1 MRAIKLITIAIT
13 ASVFFSF
20 FISGSVGAEDPI
32 NNDINATFNIELA
45 SATNFSVNIEIMVN
59 KLTLSGSGVTYTGE
73 EIDLIATTDPLIL
86 GAIEYE
92 LQILT
97 KNTLTQSFEKTNVKP
112 LKVLP
117 SYENSKFYNNFSV
130 DLTSSYFNME
140 ETVDTYNLVNGVLD
154 MSAYVN
160 YSFNLKAETGW
171 KNNYIFNLGNTF
183 SFVRTTGSVQ
193 GTNIGWEIENSGGN
207 NPEVEAEMQLKK
219 VNSTTKLNSED
230 IFLEFV
236 LNTKESTSTILNSNI
251 LLRGIDI
258 RDYDIVPDFINN
270 LNFMPADGIRLFID
284 NDLLSWDMTYDKTV
298 KPLQQKIK
306 TTIEESFLN
315 QTLELIFIWDNQ
327 TTTNSIEPY
336 DVLNMDNNPN
346 IKAIL
351 TDNSIDLKIFNIS
364 SRTLF
369 GLINSGADTSISRQ
383 DINFGDN
390 LDNIGN
396 NYNVTLY
403 LPDDVYLDNKN
414 VYTWNDSIPIS
425 GKFRSDNAASYQNEN
440 KNSIIEIEI
449 KSSDLNLISF
459 LTAKTELTF
468 GLDLN
473 ANRDYYVTV
482 LPKEFV
488 LPNKITLNYLNSD
501 AFRLCVE
508 ENVFDVDSINNFLGN
523 EKYNYESLFKR
534 LLPGLDV
541 NSNMK
546 RDVFDNS
553 LVWDSDISKMDADNP
568 IITSLYGHCSFQ
580 IPFDFSIVPPNLDI
594 PTKIFNFTSLSN
606 ENITYRIIFPNGIS
620 IEIDD
625 PLNRSV
631 KKELS
636 DGRQYFEISF
646 SQSESNL
653 TSAVSCKLTPSI
665 FFIIGIFVPCI
676 VGLVIT
682 IILIVVILLIRKK
695 RKQKGP
701 RRPKVEEEDIVSYE
715 GEDYYVPPPPN
726 SK

>member
-1 MRAIKLITIAIT
+1 MRLIKLITIAIT
-13 ASVFFSF
+13 ASVFSSF
-20 FISGSVGAEDPI
+20 FISRSVGAEDPI
-32 NNDINATFNIELA
+32 NNLVNATFNIELA

-59 KLTLSGSGVTYTGE
+59 RLTLSGSGVTYTGE
-73 EIDLIATTDPLIL
+73 EIDLIATTDLLIL

-140 ETVDTYNLVNGVLD
+140 ETVDTYSLVNGVLD

-160 YSFNLKAETGW
+160 YSFNLKAEPGW

-183 SFVRTTGSVQ
+183 TFVRTTGSVQ

-207 NPEVEAEMQLKK
+207 NPNVDAEMQLKK

-251 LLRGIDI
+251 LLRSIDI

-284 NDLLSWDMTYDKTV
+284 NDLLSWDMTYDKTI

-306 TTIEESFLN
+306 TNIEESILN
-315 QTLELIFIWDNQ
+315 QTLDLIFIWDNQ

-336 DVLNMDNNPN
+336 NILNMDDKPN

-351 TDNSIDLKIFNIS
+351 TDNNIDLKIFNIS

-403 LPDDVYLDNKN
+403 LPDDIYLDNQN

-425 GKFRSDNAASYQNEN
+425 GKFKSDNAISYKNED

-473 ANRDYYVTV
+473 ANRNYYVTV
-482 LPKEFV
+482 LPKEFA

-508 ENVFDVDSINNFLGN
+508 ENVFDVNSVNNFLSD

-568 IITSLYGHCSFQ
+568 IITSLYGHCSYQ

-594 PTKIFNFTSLSN
+594 PAKIFNFTSLSN
-606 ENITYRIIFPNGIS
+606 ENITYKIIFPNGIS

-625 PLNRSV
+625 PLNRSL

-665 FFIIGIFVPCI
+665 LFIIGIFIPCI

-701 RRPKVEEEDIVSYE
+701 RPKVEEEDLISYE